1 MPIDWIYELFEHTRP
16 NGLTIGMG
24 KRIRKARQELGLS
37 QEELAKRI
45 YRRRP
50 SLSDMENGKMEPDA
64 STLLMLAIALDKPL
78 TYFYPPKYIRG
89 FPSTQDD
96 LSPLEQELIRVF
108 RRLPDET
115 ARRIAI
121 PASARPGKLR
131 LGH

>member
-1 MPIDWIYELFEHTRP
+1 
-16 NGLTIGMG
+16 
-24 KRIRKARQELGLS
+24 
-37 QEELAKRI
+37 
-45 YRRRP
+45 
-50 SLSDMENGKMEPDA
+50 MENGKMEPDA
-64 STLLMLAIALDKPL
+64 STLLVLAIALDKPL
-78 TYFYPPKYIRG
+78 TYFYPPKYIRS
-89 FPSTQDD
+89 FPSIQDD